1 MPEAA
6 EVAEV
11 LGAGVQLSLKG
22 ALLSSSRLVGTEIS
36 SARKGRLRVN
46 LRREGTALPSGWGKR
61 RGELLSSIPAPLWL
75 HWALSALTHPLVCSV
90 TGFTA

>member
-11 LGAGVQLSLKG
+11 LGPAFFKG
-22 ALLSSSRLVGTEIS
+22 CPALILRLVGTEIS
-36 SARKGRLRVN
+36 SARKGRLHVN

-75 HWALSALTHPLVCSV
+75 HWALSALTHLLVCSV